1 MGVDRSSAL
10 VGLLLF
16 AGVVLIALP
25 ILVPAD
31 VPDNRVEFYVEADW
45 SDRADQ
51 MTFAYTNFSEAEREI
66 FDEARQ
72 AIPETINRS
81 ASTAPESLT
90 PPPDK
95 IELFNVR
102 YDGEVYLLQVR
113 YLTYDADFVTQQLP
127 RLGFLAGGVVCLVG
141 AAYWRFER

>member
-10 VGLLLF
+10 VGSLLV

-45 SDRADQ
+45 SDRAEQ
-51 MTFAYTNFSEAEREI
+51 TTFAYTNFSEAERDV

-81 ASTAPESLT
+81 ASTAPTSLT
-90 PPPDK
+90 PSPDK

-102 YDGEVYLLQVR
+102 YDDEVYLLQVR
-113 YLTYDADFVTQQLP
+113 YLTYNADFVTQQLP
-127 RLGFLAGGVVCLVG
+127 RLGLLGGGVVCLVG
-141 AAYWRFER
+141 AIYWRFER